1 MTLFLLLG
9 LGLVVTS
16 VALLARALLLPR
28 RRAVVTI
35 GNIGGYGFRGSNAD
49 PAAPQRSLVDAVAD
63 SLGSFVASRVGSAR
77 EEQLRNELL
86 SAGFYRTTPRK
97 FLGYRAILTIL
108 LALGWAWVASTS
120 AMSSGAVVVGIA
132 IATLAGWFGPLQ
144 FVKSRSMRRL
154 ERIDYELPELI
165 DLLIVTVEAGL
176 GFASSLQV
184 ASTRVEGPLGDELK
198 LVLQEQAMGLST
210 EETLRNMLARADTP
224 SVRSFVRAI
233 IQGETLGV
241 SIGQILRN
249 ISDEMRSRRKAKAE
263 ERAQKA
269 PIKILFPL
277 IFLIFPAMFLL
288 LLGPAI
294 FRFMDA
300 FHG

>member
-28 RRAVVTI
+28 RRAVATI

-49 PAAPQRSLVDAVAD
+49 PATPHRSIVDAVAD

-77 EEQLRNELL
+77 EEQLRSELL

-108 LALGWAWVASTS
+108 LALGWVWVASTS
-120 AMSSGAVVVGIA
+120 ALSSGAVVLGIA

-176 GFASSLQV
+176 GFASSLRV

-233 IQGETLGV
+233 VQGETLGV

-249 ISDEMRSRRKAKAE
+249 ISDEMRARRKAKAE